1 MVSSVSFACFQRLGC
16 CSSETTYKSKHW
28 NCEKLKGSDL
38 MVLEPGARLGG
49 ELEAG
54 VLRQVRECGVGQAYL
69 LLQRVAGPKDPG

>member
-1 MVSSVSFACFQRLGC
+1 
-16 CSSETTYKSKHW
+16 
-28 NCEKLKGSDL
+28 

-49 ELEAG
+49 DLEAE